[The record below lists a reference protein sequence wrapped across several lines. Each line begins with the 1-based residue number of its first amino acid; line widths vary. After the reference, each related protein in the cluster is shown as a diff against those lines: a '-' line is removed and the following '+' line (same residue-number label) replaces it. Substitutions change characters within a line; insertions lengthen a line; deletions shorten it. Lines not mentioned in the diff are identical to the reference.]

1 MADPVSTARVVCFGE
16 VLLRLSGPAGEQ
28 LLQSPRLDVC
38 VGGAE
43 ANVAVSLARL
53 GLDAAMVSALPDN
66 PLGRAARDELRRH
79 GVDTRGI
86 GFAPGRMGLY
96 FLVPGA
102 VLRPSE
108 ITYDREDSA
117 FAKADPE
124 GVDWSG
130 QLEGAD
136 WLHISGLTPAVGP
149 SAAKAAVRA
158 VTEARRLGVK
168 VSFDGNFRGKMW
180 SAWQGDAPRILRE
193 ILEQADF
200 AFLNERDIGL
210 VLGQDFSQGDVAE
223 GRQRAADAAFEAF
236 PKLQRLADTVRR
248 HRDVGNH
255 ELSALMLTR
264 ERRLETREF
273 SLSGIVDR
281 IGAGDAFAAG
291 VLFGL
296 SRGETEQAALEFGL
310 AAACLKHS
318 IRGDFNL
325 VYEDDVRALIAGGG
339 LDVRR

>member
-38 VGGAE
+38 VG
-43 ANVAVSLARL
+43 
-53 GLDAAMVSALPDN
+53 LPDN

-168 VSFDGNFRGKMW
+168 VSFDG
-180 SAWQGDAPRILRE
+180 
-193 ILEQADF
+193 
-200 AFLNERDIGL
+200 
-210 VLGQDFSQGDVAE
+210 
-223 GRQRAADAAFEAF
+223 
-236 PKLQRLADTVRR
+236 
-248 HRDVGNH
+248 
-255 ELSALMLTR
+255 TR
-264 ERRLETREF
+264 SWMR
-273 SLSGIVDR
+273 
-281 IGAGDAFAAG
+281 
-291 VLFGL
+291 
-296 SRGETEQAALEFGL
+296 
-310 AAACLKHS
+310 
-318 IRGDFNL
+318 
-325 VYEDDVRALIAGGG
+325 
-339 LDVRR
+339 